1 MHLVGLYNEN
11 DCSVAVGVR
20 SDDCLDGFL
29 SCLGEDVCLN
39 VRVEREDGLIFV
51 FLCSGALVRSLPF

>member
-20 SDDCLDGFL
+20 SDDRLDGFL

-51 FLCSGALVRSLPF
+51 FLCSGAHVRSLPF